1 MDDERDDPARADFA
15 DVARSIDAYEA
26 PDRTDVEPD
35 RGADD
40 GDLGA
45 SANDELM
52 DGDAVR
58 GEETT

>member
-1 MDDERDDPARADFA
+1 MTDEKDDPARADFA
-15 DVARSIDAYEA
+15 DAARSIDAYEA

-40 GDLGA
+40 DLGA
-45 SANDELM
+45 SGNDELT

-58 GEETT
+58 GEETP